1 MADSFVV
8 TIARGYGS
16 GGRTIGRML
25 SEQLD
30 IPYYDRELL
39 RMASDDS
46 GIHERLFQQ
55 ADERVKPRLFRS
67 SNVYSDELI
76 PPDSEDFVSDDN
88 LFNYQAKVIK
98 EVAAQGSCV
107 VVGRCGDYVLRERD
121 NLVRVY
127 VHADTETCIRNVI
140 EMYSLPRREA
150 ERRIERIDRQRRE
163 YYRYYTGRDWTD
175 AGNYDLCLDSSYL
188 GFEKCVEIIKGYISV
203 RFR

>member
-25 SEQLD
+25 AEKLEV
-30 IPYYDRELL
+30 PYYDRELL

-46 GIHERLFQQ
+46 GIHERLFEQ
-55 ADERVKPRLFRS
+55 ADERVRPRLFRS

-76 PPDSEDFVSDDN
+76 PPDSDNFVSDDN
-88 LFNYQAKVIK
+88 LFNYQAKAIK
-98 EVAAQGSCV
+98 TVAEQGCCV
-107 VVGRCGDYVLRERD
+107 VVGRCGDYVLRERN

-127 VHADTETCIRNVI
+127 VHADFETCVRNVM
-140 EMYSLPRREA
+140 EMFSLPRKEA
-150 ERRIERIDRQRRE
+150 ERRIERIDRQRRA

-175 AGNYDLCLDSSYL
+175 AGNYDLCLDSSHL
-188 GFEKCVEIIKGYISV
+188 GFDKCVEIIQGYIDV

>member
-25 SEQLD
+25 AEKLE

-46 GIHERLFQQ
+46 GIHERLFEQ
-55 ADERVKPRLFRS
+55 ADERVRPRLFRS

-76 PPDSEDFVSDDN
+76 PPDSDNFVSDDN
-88 LFNYQAKVIK
+88 LFNYQAKAIK
-98 EVAAQGSCV
+98 TVAEQGSCV
-107 VVGRCGDYVLRERD
+107 VVGRCGDYVLRERN

-127 VHADTETCIRNVI
+127 VHADQATCVRNVM
-140 EMYSLPRREA
+140 EMFSLPQKEA
-150 ERRIERIDRQRRE
+150 ERRIERIDRQRRA

-175 AGNYDLCLDSSYL
+175 AGNYDLCLDSSHL
-188 GFEKCVEIIKGYISV
+188 GFDKCVEIIGGYIDV